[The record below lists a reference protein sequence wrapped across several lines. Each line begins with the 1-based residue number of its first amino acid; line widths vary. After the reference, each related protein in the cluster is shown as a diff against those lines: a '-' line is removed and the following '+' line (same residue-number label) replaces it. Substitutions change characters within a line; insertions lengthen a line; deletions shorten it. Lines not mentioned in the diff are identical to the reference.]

1 VEGGDRS
8 LAGSDNT
15 EGTTNMS
22 VFTDQELRYLRS
34 ERLLGRLATVG
45 SDGMPHIA
53 PVGWQLDAD
62 GETITVTGRNFA
74 ATKKFRDAAAT
85 GRAAIVIDDVL
96 PPWQPRG
103 VEVRGRAETVDGPEP
118 LIRIRP
124 TRIVSWGLGA
134 GHTART
140 IRTGPASPTPGG

>member
-1 VEGGDRS
+1 
-8 LAGSDNT
+8 
-15 EGTTNMS
+15 MS
-22 VFTDQELRYLRS
+22 MFTDQELRYLRG

-45 SDGMPHIA
+45 PDGMPHIA
-53 PVGWQLDAD
+53 PVGWRLDTD

-74 ATKKFRDAAAT
+74 NTKKFRDVAAT

-103 VEVRGRAETVDGPEP
+103 VEVRGQAEAVDGPEP

-140 IRTGPASPTPGG
+140 SRTGLPAPAPDG